1 MNIAELPPGLRAG
14 IDALL
19 EGVSRTDLARRAVG
33 LSDNYRHGGT
43 TRKTI
48 RAPQDGLAY
57 LLARLPATYAATAAA
72 LAQVKAAMPD
82 FAPRTLV
89 DVGSGPG
96 TAGWAACE
104 VFPSLESAVFVD
116 DNAAFR
122 DLGKTLAKDHP
133 VLAKAPF
140 RHHDLLSPRE
150 ALPQADLV
158 IASYAL
164 GELGEAPLA
173 GLWKAT
179 AGVLLIVEP
188 GTPAGFRNIVDWRAA
203 LLDQGAT
210 LAAPCPHEE
219 PCPIQTPDWCHFAQ
233 RLPRT
238 RDHMIL
244 KDARVPFEDEKF
256 SYVAA
261 TKLPVTNRPAGRIL
275 AAPRTTPGSI
285 TCKTCKNDQI
295 ELITTLKRDKTAWKA
310 ASKLRWG
317 DGIA

>member
-1 MNIAELPPGLRAG
+1 
-14 IDALL
+14 
-19 EGVSRTDLARRAVG
+19 
-33 LSDNYRHGGT
+33 
-43 TRKTI
+43 
-48 RAPQDGLAY
+48 
-57 LLARLPATYAATAAA
+57 
-72 LAQVKAAMPD
+72 
-82 FAPRTLV
+82 
-89 DVGSGPG
+89 
-96 TAGWAACE
+96 
-104 VFPSLESAVFVD
+104 
-116 DNAAFR
+116 
-122 DLGKTLAKDHP
+122 
-133 VLAKAPF
+133 
-140 RHHDLLSPRE
+140 LLSPRE